1 MTGFLIPPWYK
12 NEAPGETEMNIASVI
27 FGFSLG
33 SAVFTASLAFKQ
45 SLGAYR
51 RQRLFSAYI
60 IMCWL
65 EWIGCN
71 CMGLVTYIWLKGVVP
86 PSFWV
91 FFFIIVFWSMQ
102 IQFIL
107 QIIINRIALLLPS
120 KSGINKIKWGVAI
133 IVSLINLSGFCIW
146 IPARLQISHL
156 YEEINII
163 WDRTEKAVFLIVDLG
178 LNLYFIYLVRS
189 RLIAGGLTKYW
200 QLFHFNV
207 AMVFVS
213 VTLDCV
219 LMGATFLPSPVVYV
233 QFHQLT
239 YLLKLYIEMNVA
251 SLLGHIVKGAKDRDG
266 TRAADGRYAHR
277 PHDEITNVRMATL
290 ITSNRTGHVR
300 LNDDSVGGETYKS
313 DAQWGGIRKQVETEI
328 VYTNPEDHDLSE
340 ASSET
345 RVLK

>member
-12 NEAPGETEMNIASVI
+12 NEVPGETEMNIASVI

-33 SAVFTASLAFKQ
+33 SAIFTASLAFKQ

-71 CMGLVTYIWLKGVVP
+71 CMGLVTYIWLKGVVE

-107 QIIINRIALLLPS
+107 QIIINRISLLLPN
-120 KSGINKIKWGVAI
+120 KSSISTIKWGVAI

-146 IPARLQISHL
+146 VPARLQISHL

-163 WDRTEKAVFLIVDLG
+163 WDRTEKAIFLIVDLG

-200 QLFHFNV
+200 QLFHFNMV
-207 AMVFVS
+207 MVFVS

-251 SLLGHIVKGAKDRDG
+251 SLLGHIVKGSSHNP
-266 TRAADGRYAHR
+266 TRGADNRYAHKT
-277 PHDEITNVRMATL
+277 HDEHTNVRMATL
-290 ITSNRTGHVR
+290 ITASRTGHVR
-300 LNDDSVGGETYKS
+300 LDDNSVEGAYKS

>member
-12 NEAPGETEMNIASVI
+12 NEVPADTEMNIASVI

-33 SAVFTASLAFKQ
+33 AALFTAAKAFEQSLA
-45 SLGAYR
+45 AYR
-51 RQRLFSAYI
+51 RGRLFTAYI

-65 EWIGCN
+65 EWIG
-71 CMGLVTYIWLKGVVP
+71 
-86 PSFWV
+86 F
-91 FFFIIVFWSMQ
+91 VFWSMQ

-107 QIIINRIALLLPS
+107 QIIINRISLLVAN
-120 KSGINKIKWGVAI
+120 KSTINKIKWGVAI

-146 IPARLQISHL
+146 VPARLQISHL
-156 YEEINII
+156 YEDINVI
-163 WDRTEKAVFLIVDLG
+163 WDRTEKAVFLIVDLA

-189 RLIAGGLTKYW
+189 RLLAYGLTKYT

-213 VTLDCV
+213 VTLDCI

-251 SLLGHIVKGAKDRDG
+251 GLLGHIVKKSKEHDG
-266 TRAADGRYAHR
+266 MRGNAGRYA
-277 PHDEITNVRMATL
+277 PKTHDDLTNVRMATL
-290 ITSNRTGHVR
+290 ITANRNGHVR
-300 LNDDSVGGETYKS
+300 LADGSRTDDYERGAE
-313 DAQWGGIRKQVETEI
+313 WGGIHKQVETQI
-328 VYTNPEDHDLSE
+328 VFTNQEDHDHEVSE

-345 RVLK
+345 KVLK